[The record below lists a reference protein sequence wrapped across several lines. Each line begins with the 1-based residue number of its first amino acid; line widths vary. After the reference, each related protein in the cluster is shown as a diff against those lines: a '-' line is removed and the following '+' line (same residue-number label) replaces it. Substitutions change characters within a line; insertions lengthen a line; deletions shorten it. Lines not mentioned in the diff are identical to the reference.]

1 MPLQINTLLNKS
13 SQPASMGV
21 VGSRGS
27 AGAKAGEGG
36 EGAPLPRT
44 LREGS
49 GVRHSTGGPSGR
61 VEVEPITSRPW
72 QPGRSG
78 SR

>member
-36 EGAPLPRT
+36 KDAPLTPVYLAIRPPPFQP
-44 LREGS
+44 
-49 GVRHSTGGPSGR
+49 STTTTSFVKPS
-61 VEVEPITSRPW
+61 
-72 QPGRSG
+72 RSSPNLPAVLG
-78 SR
+78 TFL